1 MSFNKI
7 ITSGVIA
14 VSLFGASIA
23 SAQVYYPPT
32 NYTYGSAYQT
42 PTYQAPYS
50 ATYGSAYPTPTY
62 QAPYRVGGRYLRSK
76 FSAQRLRGLTK

>member
-1 MSFNKI
+1 MSFHKI
-7 ITSGVIA
+7 VASGIVA

-32 NYTYGSAYQT
+32 TYTYGTTYPT

-50 ATYGSAYPTPTY
+50 AGCVNLVSDLSYGS
-62 QAPYRVGGRYLRSK
+62 QG
-76 FSAQRLRGLTK
+76 AQV